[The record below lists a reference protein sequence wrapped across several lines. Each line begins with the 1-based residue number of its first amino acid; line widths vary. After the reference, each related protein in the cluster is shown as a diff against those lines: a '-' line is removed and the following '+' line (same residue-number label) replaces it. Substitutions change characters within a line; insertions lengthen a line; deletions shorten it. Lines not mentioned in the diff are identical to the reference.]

1 MPAGHTLETP
11 MVALTSLWLPILL
24 AAVFVFIAS
33 SLVHMVFK
41 WHNADYRKLPNE
53 EDARGVLGKAALAPG
68 QYSVPHCLGPKE
80 MQDPAIQ
87 RRFTEGPVAML
98 WVLPNG
104 LPNMGKMLGQWF
116 ALNLLVAFLIAY
128 VAAHTLSAGAAPM
141 HVLRVTASIG
151 FIAYAIGSISDGIW
165 FGKPW
170 AAVAKDLLDALI
182 YGFAGGAAFAWL
194 WPAGTP

>member
-1 MPAGHTLETP
+1 MVTLTQ
-11 MVALTSLWLPILL
+11 LWLPIVLG
-24 AAVFVFIAS
+24 AVAVFVAS

-53 EDARGVLGKAALAPG
+53 DEVRAAIRKGAATPG
-68 QYSVPHCLGPKE
+68 QYSMPHCLGPKDAQKPE
-80 MQDPAIQ
+80 IQ
-87 RRFTEGPVAML
+87 QRFVEGPVAMM
-98 WVLPNG
+98 WVLPDG
-104 LPNMGKMLGQWF
+104 MPNMGKLLGLWF
-116 ALNLLVAFLIAY
+116 ALNLLVSFLVAYIA
-128 VAAHTLSAGAAPM
+128 ANTLTAGAAPL

-151 FIAYAIGSISDGIW
+151 FLAYAIGSISDGIW

-194 WPAGTP
+194 WPAAA